1 MNRLARVDGT
11 EKTFFFVVSG
21 DETYGVR
28 RLTLSLIAALV
39 KLGVNCRVISMAPG
53 PMADDCLEAGAD
65 CEILSLGIPPN
76 FGTGFWQSIGRI
88 VSLAL
93 YLRRAVKAVSQ
104 RMGQLKPDAAIVRMP
119 NLVPIASMAAHSA
132 GVTTYWII
140 PNAISDGYPFRL
152 NKWIYDFWFYWY
164 SVKPLANSAF
174 TRKTL
179 LNRKVQSAVFYLGI
193 DSEEFSSESHSR
205 TQRASLGLNEADI
218 VFGIFARLVPEK
230 GQELIIRSLADGGD
244 EFESIK
250 LLLCGGPYEAEY
262 QHHLVGLVRSLGLDG
277 RVVFLGPVKE
287 VVPVCMTCDVV
298 VNSRIDAEPFG
309 LSVIEAMMLEK
320 PVLAHSLGGPSETV
334 VDGVTGWLFHEPTV
348 NCVRDALRRTL
359 KDRDKWA
366 RMGQAGRARAIE
378 HFDIARVAADLCGI
392 VERTPSP
399 SKNISRAG

>member
-1 MNRLARVDGT
+1 VSSLARHGS
-11 EKTFFFVVSG
+11 KRTFCFIVSG

-28 RLTLSLIAALV
+28 RLTLSLLSALI
-39 KLGVNCRVISMAPG
+39 KLGVTCRVISMAPG
-53 PMADDCLEAGAD
+53 PMANDCSEAGAT

-76 FGTGFWQSIGRI
+76 FGAGFWQSIVRMA
-88 VSLAL
+88 SLAL

-104 RMGQLKPDAAIVRMP
+104 RIDYLKPDAAIVRMP
-119 NLVPIASMAAHSA
+119 NLVPIASMAAHRA

-140 PNAISDGYPFRL
+140 PNAISDDYPFKL

-174 TRKTL
+174 TSKTL
-179 LNRKVQSAVFYLGI
+179 LNRRVKSSVFHLGI
-193 DSEEFSSESHSR
+193 DSRGFSSESHSPVR
-205 TQRASLGLNEADI
+205 RISLGLNESDL

-244 EFESIK
+244 ELGAIK
-250 LLLCGGPYEAEY
+250 LLLCGGPYDAAY
-262 QHHLVGLVRSLGLDG
+262 QQRLVDLVRTLGLDG
-277 RVVFLGPVKE
+277 RVIFLGPVNE
-287 VVPVCMTCDVV
+287 VAPVCMTCDVV

-348 NCVRDALRRTL
+348 SCVKDALRRTL
-359 KDRDKWA
+359 EDKDKWA
-366 RMGQAGRARAIE
+366 RMGQAGRSRAIE
-378 HFDIARVAADLCGI
+378 RFEISRVAADLCKI
-392 VERTPSP
+392 VECPPEFFTDTSQ
-399 SKNISRAG
+399 AG